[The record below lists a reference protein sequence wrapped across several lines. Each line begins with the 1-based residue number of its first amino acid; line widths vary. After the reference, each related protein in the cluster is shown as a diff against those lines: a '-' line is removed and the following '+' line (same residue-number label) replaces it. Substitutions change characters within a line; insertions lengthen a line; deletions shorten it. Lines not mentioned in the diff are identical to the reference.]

1 MNVKV
6 LALLHRVFRP
16 LYQSRETGNDGQTG
30 DFVGKD
36 YYRDQEFSLSKMG
49 YYWRKSYTTSSASV
63 ANVKT
68 EPQYNPVN
76 KYQHEYG

>member
-1 MNVKV
+1 MNVKA

-49 YYWRKSYTTSSASV
+49 CYWRKSYTTSSAN
-63 ANVKT
+63 ALRQPKPT
-68 EPQYNPVN
+68 EGARGRSP
-76 KYQHEYG
+76 